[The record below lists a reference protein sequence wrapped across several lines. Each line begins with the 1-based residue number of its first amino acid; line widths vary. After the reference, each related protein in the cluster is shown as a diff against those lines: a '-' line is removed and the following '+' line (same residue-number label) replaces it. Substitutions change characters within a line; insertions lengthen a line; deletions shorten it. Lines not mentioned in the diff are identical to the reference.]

1 MPEVPMEQVV
11 FQFVLSIVIMV
22 DVLNRMFANVNQ
34 DLEVQLVQNLVLQE
48 SGAKTAE
55 TIALASMEHNA
66 IL

>member
-34 DLEVQLVQNLVLQE
+34 DLEVQLVQNVSISNMYVQT
-48 SGAKTAE
+48 G
-55 TIALASMEHNA
+55 TIFYTPQ
-66 IL
+66 

>member
-34 DLEVQLVQNLVLQE
+34 DLEVQLVQNVSISNMYIQT
-48 SGAKTAE
+48 G
-55 TIALASMEHNA
+55 TIFYTPQ
-66 IL
+66 

>member
-34 DLEVQLVQNLVLQE
+34 DLEVQLVQNV
-48 SGAKTAE
+48 SISNMYIHTGA
-55 TIALASMEHNA
+55 IM
-66 IL
+66 